1 VTRTD
6 RTFAA
11 LADPTR
17 RAILARL
24 AEGEAT
30 VLELVG
36 RFDLTQPTISSHLK
50 VLHRADLISRSRR
63 GQTRPCKLAPK
74 GFQEIDRW
82 LEPFRRAMEAN
93 YTRLDRLLATL
104 QQPPRKEKRKR

>member
-1 VTRTD
+1 MTQID
-6 RTFAA
+6 RAFSA

-36 RFDLTQPTISSHLK
+36 CFDLTQPTISSHLK
-50 VLHRADLISRSRR
+50 VLHQADLISRTRR
-63 GQTRPCKLAPK
+63 GQTRPCALAPA
-74 GFQEIDRW
+74 GFQAVDGW
-82 LEPFRRAMEAN
+82 LEPFRQAMEAN

-104 QQPPRKEKRKR
+104 QESRKEKKKK